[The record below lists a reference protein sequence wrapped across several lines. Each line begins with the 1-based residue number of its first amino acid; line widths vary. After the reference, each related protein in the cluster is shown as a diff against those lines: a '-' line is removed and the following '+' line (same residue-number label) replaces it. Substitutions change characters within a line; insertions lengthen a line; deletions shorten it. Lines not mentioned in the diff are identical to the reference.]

1 MSKILIIDDDLDI
14 CLLLER
20 FFTKKNFLVKHVNTG
35 KRALQEL
42 TDFNP
47 DIILCDFRL
56 DDTNGKQLLQQI
68 KLVNAQVPV
77 IIITGY
83 SDIKMAVDVMKH
95 GAYDYVTK
103 PLFPEEI
110 LLTVTNAL
118 GGKTGTSYISS
129 ANRPVSLTQ
138 DEKGRAKN
146 ETQFIFSESA
156 EFSHVLK
163 QIELVA
169 PTNYSVMIYG
179 ESGSGK
185 EAVALEIH
193 RKSLRA
199 KAPFVA
205 IDCGT
210 LTRELAASE
219 LFGHEKGSFTGAINQ
234 KIGSLESA
242 NGGTIF
248 LDEVSNL
255 SYEVQISLLRVV
267 QERKIRRVGG
277 NRDIDIDIRII
288 VASNEKLWEITR
300 QGKFREDLFHRF
312 NEFSINLPPLRNR
325 KSDIIKFG
333 QFFLEQTNQEL
344 GKNII
349 GFRPEVMQLFQ
360 SYHWPGN
367 LREYKNVI
375 KRAALLE
382 SESLINMY
390 VLPFELVNHQK
401 LSFEVSPVEENIHN
415 HENTEFKILQQTII
429 DTTMQQEELPIEE
442 NIEPSFKFNGN
453 EYSLKAV
460 SIGAEY
466 EMIIEALKNANY
478 NKSKAA
484 KLLNIDRKT
493 LYNKM
498 KQYKEFTSQ

>member
-20 FFTKKNFLVKHVNTG
+20 FFKKNNFTVKYVNTG
-35 KRALQEL
+35 KKAIYEL
-42 TDFNP
+42 GEFDP

-56 DDTNGKQLLQQI
+56 DDTDGKQLLQQI
-68 KLVNAQVPV
+68 KSINPNVSV

-95 GAYDYVTK
+95 GAYDYVIK
-103 PLFPEEI
+103 PLFPDEI

-118 GGKTGTSYISS
+118 AGKTAASSYISS
-129 ANRPVSLTQ
+129 GNTGAPRFTNGKQRIKSTTQ
-138 DEKGRAKN
+138 Y
-146 ETQFIFSESA
+146 IFSESV
-156 EFSHVLK
+156 EFSPVLK
-163 QIELVA
+163 QMELVA
-169 PTNYSVMIYG
+169 PTNYSVIIYG

-193 RKSLRA
+193 HKSLRA

-242 NGGTIF
+242 NGGTVF

-277 NRDIDIDIRII
+277 NKDIDIDIRII
-288 VASNEKLWEITR
+288 VASNEKLWEMTQ

-325 KSDIIKFG
+325 KSDLVKFG
-333 QFFLEQTNQEL
+333 QFFLQQTNQEL
-344 GKNII
+344 GKNIT
-349 GFRPEVMQLFQ
+349 GFKPEVMQLFL

-382 SESLINMY
+382 SETIINMY
-390 VLPFELVNHQK
+390 VLPFELVNHRK
-401 LSFEVSPVEENIHN
+401 LNFELLPVDEKLVA
-415 HENTEFKILQQTII
+415 HELMTFELTQRIVPDTAISDL
-429 DTTMQQEELPIEE
+429 DTTTELPIKA
-442 NIEPSFKFNGN
+442 SMN
-453 EYSLKAV
+453 EYSLRAV

-466 EMIIEALKNANY
+466 DMIIEALKNANY

-498 KQYKEFTSQ
+498 RQYKEFTS